1 MGWYIVMRR
10 RSGDSWA
17 ALGPF
22 DRPTAE
28 WYYRHD
34 PGIRRP
40 AQLVEAASEQEAVD
54 TFREQLGSKLQS
66 GRRAPRYTS
75 NR

>member
-1 MGWYIVMRR
+1 MGWYIVMHR

-28 WYYRHD
+28 WYLRHD
-34 PGIRRP
+34 HGIRRP
-40 AQLVEAASEQEAVD
+40 AQLVEAASEQEAVAKLRQQ
-54 TFREQLGSKLQS
+54 FGGELQS
-66 GRRAPRYTS
+66 GHRTPRA
-75 NR
+75 

>member
-10 RSGDSWA
+10 RYGESWV

-40 AQLVEAASEQEAVD
+40 AQLVEATSEQEAVD
-54 TFREQLGSKLQS
+54 TFRQLLGSEPR
-66 GRRAPRYTS
+66 GYHHAPRYTS